1 MLIFLLSANRP
12 ANNPGKNVEFFCCS
26 PTVRLIMCDINVR
39 FLRCQHTQID
49 ASIFVLLLYEFPLF
63 MSSGVNIFPG
73 IFCIFYL
80 PFLPY
85 QIISRFAYC
94 SILCIYLSIDY
105 NTTDSGVVAS
115 MTNNGDSAAD
125 YVWMDVV

>member
-1 MLIFLLSANRP
+1 MCGLT
-12 ANNPGKNVEFFCCS
+12 VEFFCCS
-26 PTVRLIMCDINVR
+26 PTCQPTNWLI
-39 FLRCQHTQID
+39 CQIFKVSAHPID
-49 ASIFVLLLYEFPLF
+49 SAISVLLLYELASF